1 MIAAT
6 QTDNSTITSSYENN
20 NITSISQ
27 NNKNYEYTYKT
38 TGNKHLLDTVKN
50 AGVTMKFTYDSAGN
64 VTGTT
69 ISGISYD
76 KTLISS
82 TSYTNNG
89 NAISSSTDASG
100 ITKSYLYN
108 DRGLLVGETD
118 ANGVTMRY
126 DYHAGNDR
134 QTVAYI
140 SGLVSA
146 SYNYLNG
153 ALDNIIRGGYIAG
166 DSEKKNQ
173 IYTFNRDNFGN
184 VTSVKVGNYTLVTYT
199 YGSKNGHLTRTT
211 YGNGTYIDN
220 VYDKLD
226 RVVEIKVNGETK
238 YKYTYA
244 GNGDLY
250 SIEDIDSDIKFCY
263 NYCRALN

>member
-1 MIAAT
+1 MSEWQYTSGVIVPKRANQTINKITVYLNYGFNANNAFFRDIALVEEEVQTYSYDDNGNLIAAT

-89 NAISSSTDASG
+89 NAIC
-100 ITKSYLYN
+100 
-108 DRGLLVGETD
+108 LLS
-118 ANGVTMRY
+118 RI
-126 DYHAGNDR
+126 R
-134 QTVAYI
+134 Q
-140 SGLVSA
+140 LV
-146 SYNYLNG
+146 
-153 ALDNIIRGGYIAG
+153 
-166 DSEKKNQ
+166 
-173 IYTFNRDNFGN
+173 
-184 VTSVKVGNYTLVTYT
+184 
-199 YGSKNGHLTRTT
+199 
-211 YGNGTYIDN
+211 
-220 VYDKLD
+220 
-226 RVVEIKVNGETK
+226 
-238 YKYTYA
+238 
-244 GNGDLY
+244 
-250 SIEDIDSDIKFCY
+250 
-263 NYCRALN
+263 